1 MGRQEVTLLPFTVS
15 GRRVRNEERKD
26 MVQRRV
32 LVEVPDNEDGDN
44 GAVATVVEPIALSGD
59 VSNGGEATIQLDA
72 PYRVSVT
79 VTGSCEILFH
89 RWQSDSVDAKAAAA
103 KGSKAKKTDDVESYV
118 WRNDANQICL
128 PGEYLRGSLIDPRNG
143 AAKYRQDPRSPRKSA
158 LDLYRASIISL
169 TPLAPITK
177 ADGSIATEWDS
188 LDRRRVT
195 VQRQG
200 VTRERPCFATGWSAT
215 VLFMCQSPNYI
226 PPTALHQALNDAG
239 RLVGVGDFRPSFGR
253 FTVTNFE
260 LLNDDAVV

>member
-1 MGRQEVTLLPFTVS
+1 
-15 GRRVRNEERKD
+15 

-32 LVEVPDNEDGDN
+32 IVEVPDDDPSGHGNP
-44 GAVATVVEPIALSGD
+44 AVAEPVALSGD
-59 VSNGGEATIQLDA
+59 VSNAGESIVVADA
-72 PYRVSVT
+72 PFMVSVT
-79 VTGSCEILFH
+79 IQGVCPILFH
-89 RWQSDSVDAKAAAA
+89 RWQSDSVEAKAAAA

-118 WRNDANQICL
+118 WRNEHHQICL

-169 TPLAPITK
+169 TELAPITK
-177 ADGSIATEWDS
+177 ADGTIATEWDS

-200 VTRERPCFATGWSAT
+200 VTRERPAFAKGWSAT
-215 VLFMCQSPNYI
+215 VIFMCQSPNYI
-226 PPTALHQALNDAG
+226 PPAALNQALSDAG

-253 FTVTNFE
+253 FVITSFE
-260 LLNDDAVV
+260 VLSDDAVV